1 MTSGSSIQPNLK
13 MEQDMSRPSP
23 AVRPRRGEAHLAE
36 ATAED
41 QRIAAS
47 LARAERTSLARAMQL
62 GRVIVA
68 AAHRMNR
75 IGDLGTV
82 MTALAHKENDATAIA
97 ALGHSPSSPKHNGK
111 Q

>member
-1 MTSGSSIQPNLK
+1 
-13 MEQDMSRPSP
+13 
-23 AVRPRRGEAHLAE
+23 
-36 ATAED
+36 
-41 QRIAAS
+41 
-47 LARAERTSLARAMQL
+47 MQL